1 MATPTVTGLKSTS
14 ETAPRGIA
22 ATLGPRRRFGRRRGR
37 TDRQLVAYWFLAP
50 WLIGILGITLGPM
63 LYSLYTA
70 FTNYSLLTVPK
81 WVGLENFQ
89 LLFQDPQFIQSV
101 RVTVTFTVI
110 SVPLVLLSSLG
121 LALLLNTGIRG
132 LSIYRTLFYL
142 PSLLGS
148 SAAIAILWITVFS
161 QPGLVSDV
169 MSFFGLHTGS
179 LIGNPRTALYTIVV
193 LNVWAFGATMII
205 FLAALRNV
213 PREYYE
219 SAAIDGAGRWQR
231 FRSVTLPL
239 ITPALFFNLILG
251 TVMASQTFTSAYI
264 IGGAA
269 GGPAGSLLFYTV
281 YIYEEGFANFKM
293 GYASAMAWLML
304 VALGLFTA
312 FCFATARFW
321 VHYGDER

>member
-1 MATPTVTGLKSTS
+1 MATRTVTRLP
-14 ETAPRGIA
+14 APSKA
-22 ATLGPRRRFGRRRGR
+22 AYKRPSDALRSRHHLPWRPRRP
-37 TDRQLVAYWFLAP
+37 DQQLVAYWFLAP
-50 WLIGILGITLGPM
+50 WLIGLLGITLGPM
-63 LYSLYTA
+63 IYSLYTA
-70 FTNYSLLTVPK
+70 FTNYNLLTAPK
-81 WVGLENFQ
+81 WVGFQNFQ
-89 LLFQDPQFIQSV
+89 LLLQDPQFIQSV
-101 RVTVTFTVI
+101 KVTVTFTLI

-148 SAAIAILWITVFS
+148 SAAIAILWITVF
-161 QPGLVSDV
+161 
-169 MSFFGLHTGS
+169 
-179 LIGNPRTALYTIVV
+179 

-231 FRSVTLPL
+231 FRRVTLPL

-264 IGGAA
+264 IGGPA

-304 VALGLFTA
+304 IALGLFTA
-312 FCFATARFW
+312 CCFATARFW

>member
-1 MATPTVTGLKSTS
+1 MATSTVTGASTITTS
-14 ETAPRGIA
+14 LPKRVVTD
-22 ATLGPRRRFGRRRGR
+22 LVPRRRRRRR
-37 TDRQLVAYWFLAP
+37 ADRQLVAYWFLAP

-63 LYSLYTA
+63 LYSLYVA
-70 FTNYSLLTVPK
+70 FTSYDLLTPPK
-81 WVGLENFQ
+81 WIGLENFQ

-101 RVTVTFTVI
+101 EVTLKFTII
-110 SVPLVLLSSLG
+110 SVPLVLACSLG
-121 LALLLNTGIRG
+121 LTLLLNTGIRF

-142 PSLLGS
+142 PSLLAS
-148 SAAIAILWITVFS
+148 SAAIAILWLTVFGE
-161 QPGLVSDV
+161 PGLVSDV
-169 MSFFGLHTGS
+169 MGFFGVHTGD
-179 LIGNPRTALYTIVV
+179 LIGNPATALYTIVV
-193 LNVWAFGATMII
+193 LNLWAFGATMII

-213 PREYYE
+213 PQQYYE

-231 FRSVTLPL
+231 FRRITLPL

-264 IGGAA
+264 IGGAT

-304 VALGLFTA
+304 AALGLFTII
-312 FCFATARFW
+312 CFATARFW

>member
-1 MATPTVTGLKSTS
+1 MATPTVTRPGATTVDPGRVLGSS
-14 ETAPRGIA
+14 GPRP
-22 ATLGPRRRFGRRRGR
+22 GPRRGLKRP
-37 TDRQLVAYWFLAP
+37 DRQLVAYWFLAP

-70 FTNYSLLTVPK
+70 FTSYNLLTAPK
-81 WVGLENFQ
+81 WVGLENFR
-89 LLFQDPQFIQSV
+89 LLFQDPQFMQSV
-101 RVTVTFTVI
+101 GVTVKFTVI
-110 SVPLVLLSSLG
+110 SVPLVLVCSLG

-169 MSFFGLHTGS
+169 MSFFGVHTGS
-179 LIGNPRTALYTIVV
+179 LIGNPATSLYTIVV

-231 FRSVTLPL
+231 FRRVTLPL

-264 IGGAA
+264 IGGAT

-304 VALGLFTA
+304 VALGLFTVV
-312 FCFATARFW
+312 CFATARFW

>member
-1 MATPTVTGLKSTS
+1 MATRTVTRLP
-14 ETAPRGIA
+14 APSKA
-22 ATLGPRRRFGRRRGR
+22 AYKRPSDALRSRHHLPWRPRRP
-37 TDRQLVAYWFLAP
+37 DQQLVAYWFLAP
-50 WLIGILGITLGPM
+50 WLIGLLGITLGPM
-63 LYSLYTA
+63 IYSLYTA
-70 FTNYSLLTVPK
+70 FTNYNLLTAPK
-81 WVGLENFQ
+81 WVGFQNFQ
-89 LLFQDPQFIQSV
+89 LLLQDPQFIQSV
-101 RVTVTFTVI
+101 KVTVTFTLI

-161 QPGLVSDV
+161 QPGLFSDV
-169 MSFFGLHTGS
+169 MSFFGIHTGS

-231 FRSVTLPL
+231 FRRVTLPL

-264 IGGAA
+264 IGGPA

-304 VALGLFTA
+304 IALGLFTA
-312 FCFATARFW
+312 CCFATARFW